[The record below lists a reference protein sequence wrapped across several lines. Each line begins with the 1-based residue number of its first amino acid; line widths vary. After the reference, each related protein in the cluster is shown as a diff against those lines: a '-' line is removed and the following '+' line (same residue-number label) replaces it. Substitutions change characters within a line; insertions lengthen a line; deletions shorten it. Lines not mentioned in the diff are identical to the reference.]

1 MNMKRNKW
9 RMILDIA
16 RTELQT
22 LFYSPIAWLT
32 LIIFVVQASMTF
44 SSVFGTYVE
53 RFNLGYRPVN
63 LTQGIFSGFR
73 GLYTSILPY
82 LFYYFPLLTMGL
94 MSRELSSG
102 SVKLLYSSPV
112 NNIQIILGK
121 FVSMMIYAL
130 VFVGILLVFIIFG
143 ACTID
148 HFDFWLTVSGLLGV
162 YLLICSYAAIG
173 LFMSSL
179 TSYQIVAALGT
190 LSILFV
196 LNMVG
201 GLWQDIEWVRDIT
214 WWLSISGRANEFIS
228 GLICSED
235 VLYFV
240 FVTGLFLTLSVL
252 RLNAIRQKISWRKA
266 WSRYLLAFL
275 VTFSLGYITSR
286 PKLMFF
292 CDATRL
298 KVNTLT
304 PNSQEIIKKLKGGLT
319 ITTYVNILDDLFYL
333 GQPSSV
339 NSDFQNFKKYWRFKP
354 EIKMK
359 YVYYYDRGYSPSL
372 DRLFPNLSD
381 RERMLELAPRYN
393 MDSTDFK
400 TPEEMKQIIDL
411 SGEYNRFVRV
421 VERESGEKT
430 FLRVFNDPL
439 LMPFESE
446 ISVALKRLVMDMPW
460 VGFLTGHGER
470 DMDQIGERGYNLFAK
485 NKLFR
490 HSLPN
495 QGFDVTGVTL
505 EQDIP
510 DSINIIVIADM
521 HTALSENEMRHL
533 QNYIARGGNLFIAGE
548 PTRQEAM
555 NPIVEQFGVQFMP
568 GRLVRKSEHYDPD
581 MIFSLPRPA
590 AWKLAYPFGYLFRR
604 FIPMPTCV
612 GLDYSLAEEKGFE
625 VTTLF
630 TSDTLHTW
638 NEVETV
644 DFIDDPVELNPE
656 VGEKEDIY
664 ATGIALAR
672 EMNGKEQR
680 IIILGDADCISN
692 AEHNI
697 KRKGIPA
704 YNYAVITGSFCWLS
718 DGVAPFDVR
727 RPKAVDNK
735 VSVTM
740 EGMTVV
746 KILFLWVFP
755 FLLLGI
761 GIFIWIRRKGR

>member
-1 MNMKRNKW
+1 MRKIYR
-9 RMILDIA
+9 IA

-22 LFYSPIAWLT
+22 LFYSPIAWLI
-32 LIIFVVQASMTF
+32 LIVFTFQTCMVFVQEMEGYVRSQA
-44 SSVFGTYVE
+44 
-53 RFNLGYRPVN
+53 LGYGVYSVTSRLYASWTGV
-63 LTQGIFSGFR
+63 FSNVQNY
-73 GLYTSILPY
+73 LYLY
-82 LFYYFPLLTMGL
+82 MPLLTMGL

-102 SVKLLYSSPV
+102 SIKLLYSSPV
-112 NNIQIILGK
+112 TSWQ
-121 FVSMMIYAL
+121 
-130 VFVGILLVFIIFG
+130 IIFG
-143 ACTID
+143 KYLAMVIYGLVLIGILCVMIIFNLFTIENMD
-148 HFDFWLTVSGLLGV
+148 YGLVFTGLLGI
-162 YLLICSYAAIG
+162 YLLICAYAAIG
-173 LFMSSL
+173 LFMSCL
-179 TSYQIVAALGT
+179 TSYQVVAAIGT
-190 LSILFV
+190 LALLAA
-196 LNMVG
+196 LNFVG
-201 GLWQDIEWVRDIT
+201 GMWQGIDLIRDIT
-214 WWLSISGRANEFIS
+214 YWLSISGRADELIA

-240 FVTGLFLTLSVL
+240 IVIAVFLGFSILKLQSGKQRTTWYMTLSKYVGVFL
-252 RLNAIRQKISWRKA
+252 IAI
-266 WSRYLLAFL
+266 F
-275 VTFSLGYITSR
+275 LGYLSSR
-286 PKLMFF
+286 PALKFF
-292 CDATRL
+292 HDSTAT
-298 KVNTLT
+298 KIKTLT
-304 PNSQEIIKKLKGGLT
+304 KSSQDIMNKMTGDLT

-590 AWKLAYPFGYLFRR
+590 AWKLSYPFGYLFRR

>member
-9 RMILDIA
+9 RMIFDIA

-22 LFYSPIAWLT
+22 LFFSPIAWLT

-44 SSVFGTYVE
+44 SGVFGTYVE

-63 LTQGIFSGFR
+63 LTQGIFSSYR
-73 GLYTSILPY
+73 GLYNAVLPY
-82 LFYYFPLLTMGL
+82 LFYYFPLLTMSL

-102 SVKLLYSSPV
+102 SIKLLYSSPV
-112 NNIQIILGK
+112 NNVQIIFGK
-121 FVSMMIYAL
+121 FLSMMIYAL
-130 VFVGILLVFIIFG
+130 AFVGILLVFIIFG
-143 ACTID
+143 VCTIEN
-148 HFDFWLTVSGLLGV
+148 FDLGLALSGVLGI
-162 YLLICSYAAIG
+162 YLLVCSYAAIG

-179 TSYQIVAALGT
+179 TSYQIIAALGT

-201 GLWQDIEWVRDIT
+201 GLWQDVEWARDIT

-240 FVTGLFLTLSVL
+240 FVTGLFLALSIL
-252 RLNAIRQKISWRKA
+252 RLNAIRQKKSWRKA
-266 WSRYLLAFL
+266 WSGYVMAFL
-275 VTFSLGYITSR
+275 VTFALGYITSR

-292 CDATRL
+292 YDATRL

-304 PNSQEIIKKLKGGLT
+304 PNSQKIVEQMKGGLT

-339 NSDFQNFKKYWRFKP
+339 NADFQNFKKYWRFKP

-359 YVYYYDRGYSPSL
+359 YVYYYDRGYSPSIE
-372 DRLFPNLSD
+372 RLFPNLTD

-421 VERESGEKT
+421 LERESGEKT

-446 ISVALKRLVMDMPW
+446 ISVAFKRLVMDMPW
-460 VGFLTGHGER
+460 VGFVMGHGER
-470 DMDQIGERGYNLFAK
+470 DMDQIGDRGYNLFAK

-505 EQDIP
+505 DKDVP
-510 DSINIIVIADM
+510 DNINIIVIADM
-521 HTALSENEMRHL
+521 HTPLSETEMQHL
-533 QNYIARGGNLFIAGE
+533 KNYIARGGNLFIAGE
-548 PTRQEAM
+548 PTRQDAM
-555 NPIVEQFGVQFMP
+555 NPIVEQFGVTLMP
-568 GRLVRKSEHYDPD
+568 GRLVKKSEHYDPD

-590 AWKLAYPFGYLFRR
+590 PWKLSYPFGYLFRR
-604 FIPMPTCV
+604 FIPMPSCV
-612 GLDYSLAEEKGFE
+612 GLDYSLAPEKGFE

-630 TSDTLHTW
+630 TSDTLNTW
-638 NEVETV
+638 NEVETTN
-644 DFIDDPVELNPE
+644 FIDDPVVLNPE
-656 VGEKEDIY
+656 AGEKEDIY
-664 ATGIALAR
+664 ATGIALSR

-692 AEHNI
+692 AEHSI

-704 YNYAVITGSFCWLS
+704 YNYAVITGSFFWLS
-718 DGVAPFDVR
+718 DGEAPFDVR

-735 VSVTM
+735 VSVSM
-740 EGMTVV
+740 EGMEFV
-746 KILFLWVFP
+746 KIAFLWVFP
-755 FLLLGI
+755 ILLLGI
-761 GIFIWIRRKGR
+761 GILIWIRRKGR